1 MPTTWNLR
9 LQTAA
14 RIKPVKPKTLCVSR
28 GNASR
33 STFFRWPNF
42 LFHAS
47 NNHQIAIA
55 PRRNQRRTLIIMIIM
70 KIIKMFSSFALGS
83 RKEHRWRQIIANNIV
98 YQSFLLFWEEK
109 KFPPESRLHYFSYFS
124 TNTWAE
130 ARTTLWSAGV
140 CFCHFI
146 NDD

>member
-83 RKEHRWRQIIANNIV
+83 RKEHRWRQIIANDIV
-98 YQSFLLFWEEK
+98 YQSFLLFWGEK
-109 KFPPESRLHYFSYFS
+109 NSLRRAVCIIFHIFRQTPEQKRGRHSEVQECVFAAS
-124 TNTWAE
+124 
-130 ARTTLWSAGV
+130 
-140 CFCHFI
+140 
-146 NDD
+146 